1 MHATSF
7 DFSLAFI
14 SLSNENDDEED
25 NEKSERTILCFF
37 STQFFFRESISFF
50 VVGKVLS

>member
-7 DFSLAFI
+7 DFSAFI

-37 STQFFFRESISFF
+37 LTGFFFGNQFHFLLS
-50 VVGKVLS
+50 GKF